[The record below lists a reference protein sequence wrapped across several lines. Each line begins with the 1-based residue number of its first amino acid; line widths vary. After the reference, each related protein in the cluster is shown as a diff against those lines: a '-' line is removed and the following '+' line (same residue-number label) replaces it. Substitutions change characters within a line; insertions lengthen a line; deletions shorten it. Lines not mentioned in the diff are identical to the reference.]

1 MHQVDPKDI
10 RHLVILGHP
19 VADSFNGAVAQAY
32 CDAVRACG
40 QRAELRDLYGIGF
53 DPVLQAEERP
63 DAPDFR
69 PGHDVRAELEL
80 VRECAIVTL
89 IYPLWFGMPPA
100 IVKGYIDRV
109 LGASF
114 SASAIKAGAPHPLL
128 HGKRLLLISSSAS
141 TRPWLEE
148 RGQWV
153 ALHQAF
159 DTYLTTIFSLEGSD
173 HLHFDAIVTGLDD
186 RFVREKLEQVRQQ
199 ARVECSKLL
208 SERHAYRSGRLS
220 DKAAGTTG

>member
-1 MHQVDPKDI
+1 MNHVDPKDI
-10 RHLVILGHP
+10 LHLVILGHP
-19 VADSFNGAVAQAY
+19 VADSFNGAVTEAY

-40 QRAELRDLYGIGF
+40 QRVELRDLYSLGF

-63 DAPDFR
+63 DAPGYR
-69 PGHDVRAELEL
+69 PAHDVRAELEL

-114 SASAIKAGAPHPLL
+114 TASAIKAGTPHPLL
-128 HGKRLLLISSSAS
+128 HGKRLLFISSSAS

-173 HLHFDAIVTGLDD
+173 HLHFDAIVPGLAD
-186 RFVREKLEQVRQQ
+186 RFVRENLEEVRQQ
-199 ARVECSKLL
+199 ARLECSKLL
-208 SERHAYRSGRLS
+208 STRHARRSASLT
-220 DKAAGTTG
+220 DKAAGVSA